1 MEVIVGTK
9 VIIRAVKQRRNLYY
23 VQGSTVYAEV
33 FAVSSK
39 EEIFT
44 ALAPSIGPYERKR
57 FGSAAPKSFAA
68 RFGDLQFGVL
78 RALCVWET
86 QT

>member
-9 VIIRAVKQRRNLYY
+9 VIIRAVKQRKNLYY

-39 EEIFT
+39 EEISKLWHYRLGQMSERG
-44 ALAPSIGPYERKR
+44 LA
-57 FGSAAPKSFAA
+57 
-68 RFGDLQFGVL
+68 VL
-78 RALCVWET
+78 C
-86 QT
+86 